1 MSIRNIVIG
10 ALVATSV
17 AAVPVAASAAKAR
30 HTAVAKV
37 LAVRKSAAHAGPDSG
52 SGGSGGLGGISGT
65 TLAIG
70 AGALGALGLG
80 IGLAASNHSPASP

>member
-52 SGGSGGLGGISGT
+52 SGGLGGISGT